1 MDPNYLSILK
11 GQDSP
16 LEKIYKEKQ
25 LHRIFEKNAAQS
37 PDNTALIFEEQDK
50 DTLVIT
56 NETYSELNSAS
67 NQLARALLHFLHT
80 KAVPNENQEGDHIV
94 AVSLAPSSGLIQV
107 LLAVWKAGAAY
118 LPLDVTAPEQR
129 VKHILNEARPL
140 LVIAENEQA
149 CENPAYKGRTVLS
162 LPQLRLLSASL
173 SHNNIPG
180 ESMLHSDNN
189 NEQSNDIAIVL
200 YTSGSTGIP
209 KGVRLPHEVILNRLA
224 WQWATFP
231 YSPSERVG
239 AFKTALTF
247 VDAVSEI
254 WGPLL
259 SARCG
264 GVLIIPRDVTRNPD
278 QLIGTLEKYKVERLV
293 LVPSLLRSMLMFLK
307 MTGTNADSKIPLS
320 NLKLWVC
327 SGETLSRSLCLEFFQ
342 HFDQYGHQIPAHAL
356 CNFYGSTEVM
366 GDVTYYEMRNSQD
379 AQRYE
384 KIPIGKA
391 IDNTHIF
398 LLDTQQKPVP
408 LGDVG
413 EIYACGRNIAAGYVN
428 GRDPDRFIV
437 NNFTSNNEYRRMYK
451 TGDYGRIV
459 DDILLYE
466 GRTDSQVKIRGNRVD
481 LSEVEAA
488 LSKLSEVDKLSVLC
502 NKPGEVDQVSE
513 ERRVDLSEV
522 TSEERRVD
530 ISKVDKLSVLCY
542 KPGEVDQAL
551 LAFVT
556 LHSDADNI
564 TSFDIEAKLSEYLNP
579 YSIPQVIIKDSIPLL
594 INGKIDRQALL
605 RSYAEIADNSTAV
618 QIDYTGIG
626 SDRLP
631 VAKVLFETVVQVL
644 GSSVRSHVSQS
655 VNFYQIG
662 GNSLNSIYTITKLR
676 EAGHQVSV
684 ADFVSAQTLGDI
696 IDLILSNKA
705 HPGIS
710 LSNQYECVFLT
721 HAHKQDLFQIITDS
735 FYEKADLERWI
746 IPELKRDCYVELL
759 EQIWEPLVAARLSF
773 IVKSR
778 EVGEGGKILGACLN
792 FDALDEPEVAITSK
806 LNIIF
811 EFLEHLEGPIRESQ
825 LPKEKGTILHS
836 FMMGTEKS
844 LNGKE
849 NVQIITAMEE
859 EILRI
864 AKDRQFHGIL
874 TTNTNPLTQQ
884 LGVDVFNY
892 QVLLDYPVNQFVASD
907 GTKPFGQADNSQRAI
922 VCWKKV
928 IS

>member
-50 DTLVIT
+50 GAFMETLPAPLAILYNVSKVFVHYSEDNSLLVYDQSFNEEASEEMDPNYLSILKGRDTALEKIYKEKQLHRIFEKNAALSPDNTALIFEEQDKDTLVIT

-67 NQLARALLHFLHT
+67 NQLARGLLHFLHT
-80 KAVPNENQEGDHIV
+80 KAVPNENQDGDHIV

-149 CENPAYKGRTVLS
+149 CENLAYKGRTVLS

-307 MTGTNADSKIPLS
+307 MTGTNA
-320 NLKLWVC
+320 
-327 SGETLSRSLCLEFFQ
+327 
-342 HFDQYGHQIPAHAL
+342 
-356 CNFYGSTEVM
+356 
-366 GDVTYYEMRNSQD
+366 
-379 AQRYE
+379 
-384 KIPIGKA
+384 
-391 IDNTHIF
+391 
-398 LLDTQQKPVP
+398 
-408 LGDVG
+408 
-413 EIYACGRNIAAGYVN
+413 
-428 GRDPDRFIV
+428 
-437 NNFTSNNEYRRMYK
+437 
-451 TGDYGRIV
+451 
-459 DDILLYE
+459 
-466 GRTDSQVKIRGNRVD
+466 
-481 LSEVEAA
+481 
-488 LSKLSEVDKLSVLC
+488 
-502 NKPGEVDQVSE
+502 
-513 ERRVDLSEV
+513 
-522 TSEERRVD
+522 
-530 ISKVDKLSVLCY
+530 
-542 KPGEVDQAL
+542 AL

-556 LHSDADNI
+556 LHSDAGNI

-618 QIDYTGIG
+618 QIDYTGVS

-721 HAHKQDLFQIITDS
+721 HAHKQDLFQIITDNNS
-735 FYEKADLERWI
+735 TAVQIDYTGVSSDRLPVAKVLFETVVQVLGSSVRSHVSQSVNFYQIGGNSLNSIYTITKLREAGHQVSVADF
-746 IPELKRDCYVELL
+746 VSA
-759 EQIWEPLVAARLSF
+759 QT
-773 IVKSR
+773 
-778 EVGEGGKILGACLN
+778 LG
-792 FDALDEPEVAITSK
+792 
-806 LNIIF
+806 
-811 EFLEHLEGPIRESQ
+811 RESQ

-864 AKDRQFHGIL
+864 AQDRQFHGIL